1 MLYDLILYHRDYQE
15 DLGCGDY
22 DQNHSY
28 FEEFTDLTHGEVVS
42 KVADFY
48 VSLPKQLDHWDRD
61 DCRAMWFPQGSLES
75 GELAN
80 DIAKHGMIEDRIEE
94 EMTAAMARAAEAE
107 RARKAA
113 EEAARKAAEQ
123 AAAKRKAELQE
134 AGDRAMLDK
143 LAGRFGFALVKSGA
157 PTP

>member
-1 MLYDLILYHRDYQE
+1 MLYDLILYRRDYRE

-22 DQNHSY
+22 EQHSSY

-48 VSLPKQLDHWDRD
+48 VSLPKRLYYTDYD
-61 DCRAMWFPQGSLES
+61 DCRAMWFPQDSPCS
-75 GELAN
+75 GALAD

-94 EMTAAMARAAEAE
+94 EMTAAKGRAAEAE
-107 RARKAA
+107 RARIAA
-113 EEAARKAAEQ
+113 EQAARIAAEQ

-134 AGDRAMLDK
+134 AADRATLYK
-143 LAGRFGFALVKSGA
+143 LARRFGFALVKTGA
-157 PTP
+157 PT